1 MRRSEKEIRNEKGL
15 LDILDRGKHMTLAM
29 CKDGQP
35 YLVTVNHALDR
46 EARCLYFHCAQE
58 GRKIDFLKANPQ
70 VWGQVLD
77 DRGYIDGE
85 CDYAYSSV
93 MFGGRAEFVTDVR
106 EKRRAIVSMIEKLDS
121 KPESTKKELIVPAS
135 LQGVLIC
142 RIHIESLSGKIGGG
156 PAKKIRA

>member
-1 MRRSEKEIRNEKGL
+1 MRRSEKEIRNEKEL
-15 LDILDRGKHMTLAM
+15 LDLLDRGKHLTLAM

-46 EARCLYFHCAQE
+46 KARCLYFHCAQE

-85 CDYAYSSV
+85 CDYAYATV
-93 MFGGRAEFVTDVR
+93 MFGGKVEFVTDVR
-106 EKRRAIVSMIEKLDS
+106 EKRRALVSMIDKLDS
-121 KPESTKKELIVPAS
+121 KPESTKKTLIVPAS

-142 RIHIESLSGKIGGG
+142 RIRIESLSGKMGGA
-156 PAKKIRA
+156 PVKKANA